1 MRVTESL
8 NQTQFLANLD
18 SLESNISQ
26 TMNQESTGLAFST
39 PSQNPVA
46 AGNVNTYNQVLSQSQ
61 QYTTNANS
69 AQTSLNTEDSTLS
82 QVQTQLQSLRSL
94 ALEANSGTA
103 TGEDLTAIAAQASQ
117 IQSGLVA
124 LANTQDGNGNYI
136 FSGYAAGDQGQPQV
150 QIAAGQTL
158 AVGDSGDAVFNQ
170 ILTGNGTFAVAAAGG
185 NTGSGV
191 VGATTVAN
199 PNAPTDN
206 PNAPTGSPFKIAFTG
221 IAGQPSNTYQV
232 TDSSNDV
239 VAGGTY
245 TAGQPI
251 ALSGVNVQLAAGQP
265 NSGDSF
271 AVTATAA
278 GVSVANGVN
287 SGTVPL
293 GSSGTYAAS
302 AYSIAFSVTAGPPS
316 VTTYAVQNTTTNQPV
331 SIGNAYTAGQAITLG
346 DAQVTLNGTPK
357 NGDSF
362 AVDPTTN
369 ASYTVTPA
377 NNHGTAYADPIG
389 YSGGAYSIK
398 LQTPSTYEVL
408 DGSGNAVTTGA
419 YTAGQAITFAG
430 AQVTLTGTPAAGDT
444 FGVTPSTN
452 QSLFTTVQNLVN
464 AIQTGASSP
473 NKSQLNNAIASSL
486 NDIDQAISQTSTVQ
500 ANVGGRLNAITT
512 QLSVQSSQQIQLQ
525 TSISSLQ
532 GLDFAASLTTL
543 TSQNT
548 TLSAAMQA
556 YTLTQGLTLFKYI
569 S

>member
-46 AGNVNTYNQVLSQSQ
+46 AGNVNTYNQVLAQSQ

-136 FSGYAAGDQGQPQV
+136 FSGYAAQTQPFTQTATGATYLGDQGQPQV

-158 AVGDSGDAVFNQ
+158 AVGDNGDTVFEQ
-170 ILTGNGTFAVAAAGG
+170 IKTGNGTFAVAAAVG
-185 NTGSGV
+185 NSGSGV

-199 PNAPTDN
+199 L
-206 PNAPTGSPFKIAFTG
+206 NAPTGAPFKIAFTN
-221 IAGQPSNTYQV
+221 ANTYQV
-232 TDSSNDV
+232 TDATNEV
-239 VAGGTY
+239 VAGGAY
-245 TAGQPI
+245 TAGQNI
-251 ALSGVNVQLAAGQP
+251 AFSGLNVTLAGQP
-265 NSGDSF
+265 ATGDSF
-271 AVTATAA
+271 AVTPSTAGAVGVTANPANAGLGHSTASSYTGSTYNITFTSATAYQLQNVTT
-278 GVSVANGVN
+278 GIVSN
-287 SGTVPL
+287 
-293 GSSGTYAAS
+293 GTYD
-302 AYSIAFSVTAGPPS
+302 
-316 VTTYAVQNTTTNQPV
+316 
-331 SIGNAYTAGQAITLG
+331 AGQPITVG
-346 DAQVTLNGTPK
+346 DEKVTLNGAPNT
-357 NGDSF
+357 GDSF
-362 AVDPTTN
+362 AVDPSTN
-369 ASYTVTPA
+369 ANYTVSSAVGNTGTGYA
-377 NNHGTAYADPIG
+377 NPIG
-389 YSGGAYSIK
+389 YSGGNYSIK
-398 LQTPSTYEVL
+398 FVTPSSYQVL
-408 DGSGNAVTTGA
+408 DGGGNAVTSGA
-419 YTAGQAITFAG
+419 YTAGQAISFAG

-444 FGVTPSTN
+444 FGVSPSAN

-464 AIQTGASSP
+464 AIQSGAASP

-500 ANVGGRLNAITT
+500 ANVGGRLNAVTT
-512 QLSVQSSQQIQLQ
+512 QLSVESSQQIQLQ

-532 GLDFAASLTTL
+532 GLDFAASLTSL